1 MKLTMLINRQ
11 HLFTSFSLIHNF
23 LILIEYVDAQLSS
36 GIFTFTISIINSVS
50 WNIQLIP
57 DLPNVQ
63 DVECLLLFQ
72 ALCGVMVD
80 IPTLTG
86 DKIPLNLANEVI
98 KPTTVKR
105 IPGET

>member
-1 MKLTMLINRQ
+1 M
-11 HLFTSFSLIHNF
+11 
-23 LILIEYVDAQLSS
+23 
-36 GIFTFTISIINSVS
+36 
-50 WNIQLIP
+50 IP
-57 DLPNVQ
+57 DLPDVQ

-105 IPGET
+105 IPGETKNAWSFQNKNDNCDL